1 MCGRFTLHTPSTQI
15 REAFHLPDLPSLE
28 LKPRYNIA
36 PSQDIPIIRDTDTGR
51 EMVMARWGLIPG
63 WSKESKTKYSTI
75 NARIESVSEKPTY
88 RTPFKRQRC
97 LIPADGFYEWKQV
110 AGNKVP
116 HHIRMKDGNV
126 FAFAGL
132 WDHWE
137 DEDASIVSCT
147 IIVMP
152 ANEVM
157 KPIHER
163 MPAIIAPAHYD
174 FWLDS
179 RVTDKQEIM
188 QYLNSA
194 TSSQLTA
201 YPVSTLVN
209 SPKNNDE
216 RCIRPAG

>member
-1 MCGRFTLHTPSTQI
+1 
-15 REAFHLPDLPSLE
+15 
-28 LKPRYNIA
+28 
-36 PSQDIPIIRDTDTGR
+36 
-51 EMVMARWGLIPG
+51 
-63 WSKESKTKYSTI
+63 
-75 NARIESVSEKPTY
+75 
-88 RTPFKRQRC
+88 
-97 LIPADGFYEWKQV
+97 
-110 AGNKVP
+110 
-116 HHIRMKDGNV
+116 MKDSNV

-137 DEDASIVSCT
+137 DEDNSIESCT

-174 FWLDS
+174 YWVDS

-194 TSSQLTA
+194 PSNHLIA
-201 YPVSTLVN
+201 YPVSTWVN

-216 RCIRPAG
+216 RCVRPAGT